1 MQLAN
6 GGWNL
11 DQSNR
16 VVLIRSKLLI
26 KIINLASRFC
36 AIWSNLSDSICHVWH
51 EQGKTLSYM
60 IMFHIWN
67 MTSESLS
74 KHDDRKMQLP
84 ASHVLISGTNQIFF
98 HSLHHQTCDYF
109 FHFLSNLEYEWPI
122 LGWISRE
129 IEIQLLD
136 QPVFLWVKA
145 GSPCFPPN
153 KAAFSLPALFKN
165 KGTEQWRLWFFI
177 HYMIRVP
184 KWKNANISEY

>member
-1 MQLAN
+1 M
-6 GGWNL
+6 
-11 DQSNR
+11 D
-16 VVLIRSKLLI
+16 
-26 KIINLASRFC
+26 IIDLASNFC
-36 AIWSNLSDSICHVWH
+36 SIWSNLSDSICHNWH
-51 EQGKTLSYM
+51 EQGKTLLYETWQVNLYLSM
-60 IMFHIWN
+60 
-67 MTSESLS
+67 MT
-74 KHDDRKMQLP
+74 
-84 ASHVLISGTNQIFF
+84 AWWHVLVSGTNQIFF
-98 HSLHHQTCDYF
+98 LYLHHQTCDYF

-145 GSPCFPPN
+145 GSPYFPPN

-184 KWKNANISEY
+184 KWKKCQHFRILNFIGHGSFMGL